1 MSAPTAAD
9 LAEAENK
16 LAKLRSE
23 AATALENARAK
34 AVEWKDT
41 ALAATG
47 AVLIKAA
54 EGQVARAEEYANEV
68 EKIRKK
74 VEAASAAASSGAA
87 AGSGAAGSGAAGSGA
102 GGTKG
107 GRRGKRRAKKTV
119 RRKRS
124 TKHR

>member
-9 LAEAENK
+9 LAKAEDQ

-23 AATALENARAK
+23 AATALKKAK
-34 AVEWKDT
+34 ATADEWKDIP

-47 AVLIKAA
+47 PVLIKAA
-54 EGQVARAEEYANEV
+54 EGQVAKAEEYANEV

-74 VEAASAAASSGAA
+74 VEAASAAA
-87 AGSGAAGSGAAGSGA
+87 GSGSGA

-107 GRRGKRRAKKTV
+107 GRRGKRRAKKTR

-124 TKHR
+124 TKHQ

>member
-9 LAEAENK
+9 LAKAEDQ

-23 AATALENARAK
+23 AATALEKAK
-34 AVEWKDT
+34 ATADGWKAIP

-47 AVLIKAA
+47 DVLIKAA

-68 EKIRKK
+68 EKLRKK
-74 VEAASAAASSGAA
+74 VEAASAAA
-87 AGSGAAGSGAAGSGA
+87 GSGSGA

-107 GRRGKRRAKKTV
+107 GRRDKRRAKKTR

>member
-9 LAEAENK
+9 LAKAEDQ

-23 AATALENARAK
+23 AATALEKAK
-34 AVEWKDT
+34 ATADGWKAIP

-47 AVLIKAA
+47 DVLIKAA
-54 EGQVARAEEYANEV
+54 EGQVARAEEYAKEV
-68 EKIRKK
+68 EKLRKK
-74 VEAASAAASSGAA
+74 VEAASS
-87 AGSGAAGSGAAGSGA
+87 GSGA

-107 GRRGKRRAKKTV
+107 GRRGKRRAKKTR

>member
-9 LAEAENK
+9 LAKAEEK
-16 LAKLRSE
+16 LEKLRSE
-23 AATALENARAK
+23 AATALEKAK
-34 AVEWKDT
+34 ATADGWKLIP

-47 AVLIKAA
+47 ALLIKAA
-54 EGQVARAEEYANEV
+54 EGQVASAEEYAKEV
-68 EKIRKK
+68 EKLRKK
-74 VEAASAAASSGAA
+74 VEAASAAADSGGSGVAASSGS
-87 AGSGAAGSGAAGSGA
+87 GS

-107 GRRGKRRAKKTV
+107 GRRGKYRAKKTR